1 MPEKLKNQKILAL
14 LVTIFLF
21 LFVGS
26 LFFSLSLKNKEK
38 TEILIKKVKQIQ
50 LDKEI
55 SQQLEKIN
63 ITDLALLNLPSKSFL
78 ALLVADNGNKKVL
91 INKNSDQ
98 VLPIASITKL
108 MVAVVALENID
119 METNITATP
128 DYIGKEESAFIV
140 EAGRIYD
147 TEDLV
152 ANALIASDNDSA
164 RLLSSAMGENN
175 FIDKMNQKAQELEM
189 LQTNY
194 VNITGLDPISTS
206 TNINTSTAND
216 LAKLLIY
223 IQKIHP
229 EILKLTV
236 NSKYNFCD
244 IKNYCKEIT
253 STNKLLGDIAIKY
266 KIIGG
271 KTGST
276 DLAKKNLA
284 LIMEFPD
291 NMLLVNIVLGSSD
304 NFSDTLSLINKIEI
318 NN

>member
-21 LFVGS
+21 SLVGS
-26 LFFSLSLKNKEK
+26 LFFSMSLKNKER
-38 TEILIKKVKQIQ
+38 TEILVEKVKQIRLNQ
-50 LDKEI
+50 EI
-55 SQQLEKIN
+55 AQQVEKIN
-63 ITDLALLNLPSKSFL
+63 ITDFSLLNLSSKSFL
-78 ALLVADNGNKKVL
+78 TLLVADNGSKKVL
-91 INKNSDQ
+91 IQKKSDQ

-119 METNITATP
+119 VETNITATLN
-128 DYIGKEESAFIV
+128 YIGREESAFII
-140 EAGRIYD
+140 EAGKTYD
-147 TEDLV
+147 TEDLL
-152 ANALIASDNDSA
+152 ASALIASDNDSA

-189 LQTNY
+189 FQTNY
-194 VNITGLDPISTS
+194 INITGLDPISTS
-206 TNINTSTAND
+206 TNFNTSTAND

-229 EILKLTV
+229 EILKLTA

-253 STNKLLGDIAIKY
+253 STNKLLGGTAVKY

-284 LIMEFPD
+284 LLMKFSD
-291 NMLLVNIVLGSSD
+291 NMLLLNIVLGSTD